1 MKKIFISFILLLLFF
16 LISTILILSTIGIET
31 NSFNNI
37 ISKKIK
43 ENNVDFN
50 VKIETIKF
58 KLDIKEV
65 KLFLE
70 TKNPKISYRNT
81 NVPAEKIKVF
91 IDFLSVL
98 KSEPK
103 IKKIELVL
111 NNININQIKD
121 LSVNFKPSTLNSF
134 LNNKITQ
141 GKISTEIEFYLNK
154 DNLLENFIAKGSV
167 SELKVDIIE
176 NLNFNNGSF
185 SFFLDKTDVLIK
197 NLSGKTEMLDITN
210 GDIQI
215 KLLPEVSL
223 ESNFTTDI
231 RYLIDTKKNIPIKLD
246 YIKNVSKIDAQLQN
260 NFIILLDKTYKVK
273 KYNYKSKG
281 KIVNIDYK
289 FERPFENQFLQEK
302 IENISLKNTDVEADL
317 NSNNKKIKMK
327 GKYSFNQSNYLEF
340 DLVNN
345 IINSDSS
352 LKINAEYD
360 NDVNIEFINY
370 YKPKKKIA
378 NVSINLEK
386 KKDFLKLK
394 KLDYKENK
402 NQILLDT
409 LVLKKEKFSSLK
421 KVSAKTFDGNFKNND
436 FSIFFGKKIIIKG
449 SSFDAS
455 NLPKIFGQE
464 TKKNKL
470 QNINKE
476 IEIDLS
482 SVIAPLSEKLKNFK
496 LIGSIKNG
504 KFVKIS
510 SKGDF
515 GNNNFLDI
523 TLKSDKKNEKKYL
536 EIYSDIAR
544 PLLTEYNFFKGLSG
558 GNLLFSSV
566 IDKNSSNSKLR
577 IENFKVINAPGMVK
591 LLSLADL
598 GGLADLAEGDGITFD
613 FLEIN
618 MEKKNETL
626 KLNEILALGPSI
638 SVLMEGYQDSS
649 VTSLRGTLVP
659 AKTLNNL
666 ISKIPVIG
674 NIVIPKEVGEGL
686 FGISFKMKGP
696 PGNIKTTINPIKT
709 ITPRFIQK
717 IIERNKK
724 SK

>member
-111 NNININQIKD
+111 NNININQIKE

-154 DNLLENFIAKGSV
+154 DNLLDNFIAKGSV

-185 SFFLDKTDVLIK
+185 SFFSDKTDILIK

-289 FERPFENQFLQEK
+289 FERPFENQFLEEK

-340 DLVNN
+340 DLENN

-449 SSFDAS
+449 SSFDAT

-598 GGLADLAEGDGITFD
+598 GGLADLAEGDGISFD

-696 PGNIKTTINPIKT
+696 TGNIKTTINPIKT

>member
-185 SFFLDKTDVLIK
+185 SFFSDKTDILIK

>member
-185 SFFLDKTDVLIK
+185 SFFSDKTDILIK

-345 IINSDSS
+345 IINSDSN

>member
-185 SFFLDKTDVLIK
+185 SFFSDKTDILIK

-302 IENISLKNTDVEADL
+302 IENISLKNTDFEADL

-421 KVSAKTFDGNFKNND
+421 KFSAKTFDGNFKNND

-449 SSFDAS
+449 SSFDAT

-598 GGLADLAEGDGITFD
+598 GGLADLAQGDGITFD

-674 NIVIPKEVGEGL
+674 KIVIPKEVGEGL